1 VKRSAQMSVCVQVEL
16 TVPVRQT
23 HLHEMVSAARSM
35 TDDQCS
41 IRVSTISEDP
51 KSMLAEFTMP
61 KA

>member
-1 VKRSAQMSVCVQVEL
+1 MSVCVQVEL